1 MIRILVKK
9 QMAEIFRG
17 YFYNAKKNKAYSQAR
32 TALLIFAFVLLMVG
46 VIGGMFFAL
55 SMVLCEPMSAVG
67 MDWMYFALMGFTS
80 VFLGAF
86 GSVFNT
92 FSSLYLSKDNDLLLS
107 MPIPVNA
114 IMVSRLLSVYLM
126 GLMYSAAVIL
136 PAIVVYWWK
145 VLFSV
150 KSVFGGLVFLFLIS
164 ILVLI
169 LSCVLG
175 WAVAKISLKLK
186 NKSLMTVVLSL
197 VFIGGYYYLYF
208 RAQTMIQNLLLH
220 IGEYGDKIR
229 TSAYPVYLFG
239 KAGTGD
245 VSAVLILTAVLLA
258 LSIVVWLVLS
268 RSFLNIATSSGYTER
283 KVYREKLAKQKSIP
297 QALLS
302 KEFGRFLGSPNYML
316 NCGLGTLL
324 LLIAGITLLWKGT
337 TMIVVLESI
346 FAGRDGAVQVIL
358 CALICMVIS
367 MNDMSAPSVSLE
379 GKSIWLAQSL
389 PVEPWA
395 VLEAKLRMQLILTG
409 IPTLFC
415 VACAM
420 VIMPGSL
427 AENVLFLLWAASAV
441 LFLDL
446 LGLFL
451 GVRMPNLTWT
461 NETAPIKQSACVAVT
476 MFSGFAY
483 TALIGGLYLLTKA
496 GHWGFSVY
504 IVIFTGVTLIVCV
517 LLYRW
522 LKREGSK
529 RFANL

>member
-1 MIRILVKK
+1 M
-9 QMAEIFRG
+9 
-17 YFYNAKKNKAYSQAR
+17 R

-67 MDWMYFALMGFTS
+67 MDGMYFALMGFTS

-107 MPIPVNA
+107 MPVPVNA

-126 GLMYSAAVIL
+126 GLMYS
-136 PAIVVYWWK
+136 
-145 VLFSV
+145 
-150 KSVFGGLVFLFLIS
+150 
-164 ILVLI
+164 
-169 LSCVLG
+169 
-175 WAVAKISLKLK
+175 
-186 NKSLMTVVLSL
+186 
-197 VFIGGYYYLYF
+197 
-208 RAQTMIQNLLLH
+208 
-220 IGEYGDKIR
+220 
-229 TSAYPVYLFG
+229 
-239 KAGTGD
+239 
-245 VSAVLILTAVLLA
+245 SAVILTAVLLA

-358 CALICMVIS
+358 CVLICMVIS

-504 IVIFTGVTLIVCV
+504 IGIFTGVTLIVCV

-529 RFANL
+529 WFANL